1 MWYAKRMKREGRR
14 KRSKGRQKDSIRKR
28 KGEKVREETEKG
40 KTARGQKRTV
50 LHTLQDALLNGFHA
64 VAATAG
70 IMKIVLVNQ

>member
-1 MWYAKRMKREGRR
+1 MKKLRREKLQEGKKGAK
-14 KRSKGRQKDSIRKR
+14 
-28 KGEKVREETEKG
+28 
-40 KTARGQKRTV
+40 TV